1 MCPENERMRV
11 TGRET
16 RLDVLLQDM
25 QGLEQEAGQIA
36 DPIARE
42 RLLARVRE
50 SMFSLQSER
59 DRTR

>member
-1 MCPENERMRV
+1 MRPENDPIRA

-25 QGLEQEAGQIA
+25 QGLEQDAGQIA

-42 RLLARVRE
+42 RLLARVRD